1 MDRSGE
7 ERIQVAI
14 QRGKESITK
23 ITGNGRNIPKETRE
37 RVKGKQDEQKTII
50 IAHDTVHF
58 SIKMYN
64 QIHL

>member
-1 MDRSGE
+1 M
-7 ERIQVAI
+7 AI